1 MASSASLS
9 SSNLAASTSVPLS
22 KNARKR
28 LAKTEKFREKK
39 RLKKEAKKKAKAEA
53 RKAAPIPTTTTSVR
67 PTDGIDHKARRA
79 KEKAERIH
87 TFLTAAAA
95 APQVI
100 IDLDFE
106 EQMNEKEKKS
116 MVQQLMY
123 CYGMN
128 KRATHP
134 LGMHF
139 AGLRGETEEMLD
151 NIGGFRQWL
160 GVTVSS
166 TPYEQD
172 DTFDKKSLVYL
183 TADSN
188 NVLESFDSNKKYII
202 GGIVDRNR
210 LKNATYLKAQQQ
222 QIETAQLPIQKY
234 CKLSTSKVLTINH
247 VFDIMLQ
254 RLATGSW
261 RDAFLKGIPSRKD
274 LQLREEFV
282 APQKSSTSSSST
294 SISSTSSSSTSISST
309 SASSLL
315 PRPTVL
321 IIGGSSG
328 IGKGFLTKFVQQ
340 NYNIIISSRSES
352 KLSSVCSEIKRTNP
366 TACLKYFVCDCTSVS
381 DCDNLYKYV
390 VEQWGQTE
398 RGNII
403 VHSAGDFKWDT
414 DAEFKSTKSTTTS
427 STTASATATTTTKE
441 YLYSSNVLTK
451 MNVFKSCAPLLQ
463 HIDSKFIVIGS
474 QAGQPSFKEEMEKK
488 EGKGAVDNEA
498 GYMFAMATL
507 AKWTKTIPNAVLLE
521 PGLVKTQ
528 MAEREFGHIS
538 GIPWDKVPTPDEYAE
553 SCWASVV
560 CE

>member
-1 MASSASLS
+1 
-9 SSNLAASTSVPLS
+9 
-22 KNARKR
+22 
-28 LAKTEKFREKK
+28 
-39 RLKKEAKKKAKAEA
+39 
-53 RKAAPIPTTTTSVR
+53 
-67 PTDGIDHKARRA
+67 
-79 KEKAERIH
+79 
-87 TFLTAAAA
+87 
-95 APQVI
+95 
-100 IDLDFE
+100 
-106 EQMNEKEKKS
+106 
-116 MVQQLMY
+116 
-123 CYGMN
+123 
-128 KRATHP
+128 
-134 LGMHF
+134 
-139 AGLRGETEEMLD
+139 
-151 NIGGFRQWL
+151 
-160 GVTVSS
+160 
-166 TPYEQD
+166 
-172 DTFDKKSLVYL
+172 
-183 TADSN
+183 
-188 NVLESFDSNKKYII
+188 
-202 GGIVDRNR
+202 
-210 LKNATYLKAQQQ
+210 
-222 QIETAQLPIQKY
+222 
-234 CKLSTSKVLTINH
+234 
-247 VFDIMLQ
+247 MLQ

-294 SISSTSSSSTSISST
+294 SISSTSSSSS
-309 SASSLL
+309 L

-414 DAEFKSTKSTTTS
+414 DVEFKSTKSTTTS
-427 STTASATATTTTKE
+427 STTATATATTTSKE

-507 AKWTKTIPNAVLLE
+507 AKWTKTIQEYECAVR
-521 PGLVKTQ
+521 LVILSLTDVWSAIRK
-528 MAEREFGHIS
+528 ASSAHL
-538 GIPWDKVPTPDEYAE
+538 Y
-553 SCWASVV
+553 SVV
-560 CE
+560 DLFPLDQVRKLFEELCDICNKSTFNPSSCISKFSTTLIFMTFAF